1 MPKMK
6 THSGAKKR
14 FAVTRTGKVKARAAH
29 KRHRMTSKSKRMK
42 RDGRA
47 TLIMGYMDA
56 KPILDNFLPYEQ
68 KKRRRNRSRV
78 KKAQALAAKQ
88 AAKKKEAA

>member
-14 FAVTRTGKVKARAAH
+14 FSVTKTGKVKVRSAH

-42 RDGRA
+42 REGR
-47 TLIMGYMDA
+47 TTSILKYMDA
-56 KPILDNFLPYEQ
+56 KVILNTFLPYMRR
-68 KKRRRNRSRV
+68 KKRNA
-78 KKAQALAAKQ
+78 KKAIVKII
-88 AAKKKEAA
+88 KKEVA

>member
-14 FAVTRTGKVKARAAH
+14 FAVTKSGKVKARAAH

-42 RDGRA
+42 REGRS
-47 TLIMGYMDA
+47 TLIMTEMDT
-56 KPILDNFLPYEQ
+56 KVILDNFLPYQ
-68 KKRRRNRSRV
+68 RKLSRKKRRYTG
-78 KKAQALAAKQ
+78 
-88 AAKKKEAA
+88 KKEAA

>member
-14 FAVTRTGKVKARAAH
+14 FAVTRTGKVKARSAH

-42 RDGRA
+42 REGRA
-47 TLIMGYMDA
+47 TSILKYMDA
-56 KPILDNFLPYEQ
+56 TVILNCFLPYSL
-68 KKRRRNRSRV
+68 KKRRKA
-78 KKAQALAAKQ
+78 KKNII
-88 AAKKKEAA
+88 KKEAS